1 MDGEKKTAKQK
12 LILGTHTS
20 EGEQN
25 YLMIAEV
32 ALPTVDSEAEAAQ
45 YDEERGEVGGF
56 GRSYR
61 ASAGTLRL
69 CVGLCLD
76 AQLINN
82 HPSVSCWTPV
92 YLIVLPVGLLQK
104 AELPLTHMAHACC
117 LAKVCNSP
125 AGHTADQP

>member
-32 ALPTVDSEAEAAQ
+32 ALPTVDNEAEAAQ

-56 GRSYR
+56 GAATGRVQVCDFPFLGPMCVHWHCR
-61 ASAGTLRL
+61 QAQTTLRA
-69 CVGLCLD
+69 CPT
-76 AQLINN
+76 LI
-82 HPSVSCWTPV
+82 
-92 YLIVLPVGLLQK
+92 QR
-104 AELPLTHMAHACC
+104 
-117 LAKVCNSP
+117 
-125 AGHTADQP
+125 

>member
-32 ALPTVDSEAEAAQ
+32 ALPTVDNEAEAAQ

-56 GRSYR
+56 GAATGRVQVCDLHPLGRPMCCSVHR
-61 ASAGTLRL
+61 HCRQTQTTLRA
-69 CVGLCLD
+69 CPK
-76 AQLINN
+76 LI
-82 HPSVSCWTPV
+82 
-92 YLIVLPVGLLQK
+92 Q
-104 AELPLTHMAHACC
+104 
-117 LAKVCNSP
+117 
-125 AGHTADQP
+125 

>member
-32 ALPTVDSEAEAAQ
+32 ALPTVDNEAEAAQ

-56 GRSYR
+56 GAATGRVQVCDFHPLGRPMCCSVHRYCRRTR
-61 ASAGTLRL
+61 ATLRACPTL
-69 CVGLCLD
+69 IERRGHRHLVGFGE
-76 AQLINN
+76 AMGRVQG
-82 HPSVSCWTPV
+82 W
-92 YLIVLPVGLLQK
+92 LQSI
-104 AELPLTHMAHACC
+104 M
-117 LAKVCNSP
+117 S
-125 AGHTADQP
+125 

>member
-56 GRSYR
+56 GAATGRVQARSVFAQ
-61 ASAGTLRL
+61 ASV
-69 CVGLCLD
+69 CMP
-76 AQLINN
+76 QPINSY
-82 HPSVSCWTPV
+82 PSVKLWM
-92 YLIVLPVGLLQK
+92 VLY
-104 AELPLTHMAHACC
+104 
-117 LAKVCNSP
+117 
-125 AGHTADQP
+125 

>member
-32 ALPTVDSEAEAAQ
+32 ALPTVDNEAEAAQ

-56 GRSYR
+56 GAATGRVQVCDVPLSGSMCCLVHRHCRR
-61 ASAGTLRL
+61 AQTTLRA
-69 CVGLCLD
+69 CLT
-76 AQLINN
+76 LI
-82 HPSVSCWTPV
+82 
-92 YLIVLPVGLLQK
+92 QR
-104 AELPLTHMAHACC
+104 
-117 LAKVCNSP
+117 
-125 AGHTADQP
+125 

>member
-32 ALPTVDSEAEAAQ
+32 ALPTVDNEAEAAQ

-56 GRSYR
+56 GAATGRVQVMSCFR
-61 ASAGTLRL
+61 TASRL
-69 CVGLCLD
+69 
-76 AQLINN
+76 I
-82 HPSVSCWTPV
+82 
-92 YLIVLPVGLLQK
+92 
-104 AELPLTHMAHACC
+104 AHHA
-117 LAKVCNSP
+117 SQEFIRFS
-125 AGHTADQP
+125 TATGQ

>member
-56 GRSYR
+56 GAATGRVQVCC
-61 ASAGTLRL
+61 ASHLRL
-69 CVGLCLD
+69 CLD
-76 AQLINN
+76 RSQQAQM
-82 HPSVSCWTPV
+82 
-92 YLIVLPVGLLQK
+92 LLS
-104 AELPLTHMAHACC
+104 
-117 LAKVCNSP
+117 SP
-125 AGHTADQP
+125 GVTQSEAFSRRS

>member
-56 GRSYR
+56 GAATGRVQVSR
-61 ASAGTLRL
+61 AS
-69 CVGLCLD
+69 C
-76 AQLINN
+76 
-82 HPSVSCWTPV
+82 
-92 YLIVLPVGLLQK
+92 
-104 AELPLTHMAHACC
+104 AEFMICAAVRSEC
-117 LAKVCNSP
+117 
-125 AGHTADQP
+125 

>member
-56 GRSYR
+56 GAATGRVQACSASEHLLGHAQPVSGHPFSMHR
-61 ASAGTLRL
+61 APQHICDTKPCQCLSCRWHYHLRPKL
-69 CVGLCLD
+69 CV
-76 AQLINN
+76 A
-82 HPSVSCWTPV
+82 
-92 YLIVLPVGLLQK
+92 
-104 AELPLTHMAHACC
+104 AA
-117 LAKVCNSP
+117 
-125 AGHTADQP
+125 